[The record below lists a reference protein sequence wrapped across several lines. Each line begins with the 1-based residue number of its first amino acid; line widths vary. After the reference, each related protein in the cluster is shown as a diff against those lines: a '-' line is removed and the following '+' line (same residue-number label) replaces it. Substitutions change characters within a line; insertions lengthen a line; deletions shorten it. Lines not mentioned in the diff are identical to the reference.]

1 LQHLIRYIRIK
12 ASQELNKTLQGE
24 NHELHKECS
33 IAPIRLK
40 TASQNLS
47 GDCPMLDQL
56 NIPITQSEGQNWLS
70 LVESLGQQFAAREVE
85 ADESDLFV
93 ADNIARLKASGLV
106 SAGVPAELGGGGAS
120 YADLCAALRILGRHS
135 SSTALAFSMHT
146 HQVMIPTWRWHNQKA
161 PVDGLLRRIA
171 TEQLILLSSGG
182 SDWLQS
188 AGTAIK
194 VEGGFLVNARKVFAS
209 GAPIANLLMTSAVY
223 DDPELGSTVLHF
235 AVPMTAQGVS
245 IESTWQAMGMRGT
258 GSHDVVLS
266 DVFVPDSAVAL
277 RREQG
282 KWHFIFHLISMVA
295 IPLVYSVYVGVA
307 EAARDRAVQLAM
319 KRRTDE
325 HLCYMVGGL
334 DNELMAAKLAL
345 QHIISTAVV
354 SQPSFETTN
363 QVMTGR
369 TLVAKA
375 VLNVADLAMEIAGGS
390 AFYRKLGLEK
400 LFRDVQGVR
409 YHPLREEAQRKLSG
423 QLALEWNTAA
433 L

>member
-1 LQHLIRYIRIK
+1 MSEQMLEQQTAPTIQPTRI
-12 ASQELNKTLQGE
+12 
-24 NHELHKECS
+24 
-33 IAPIRLK
+33 
-40 TASQNLS
+40 
-47 GDCPMLDQL
+47 D
-56 NIPITQSEGQNWLS
+56 WLS
-70 LVESLGQQFAAREVE
+70 LAESLGNQFAAREIE

-93 ADNIARLKASGLV
+93 TDNIARLKASGLV
-106 SAGVPAELGGGGAS
+106 AAGVPIELGGGGAS
-120 YADLCAALRILGRHS
+120 YRDVCTVLRILGRYS
-135 SSTALAFSMHT
+135 SSTALVFSMHT
-146 HQVMIPTWRWHNQKA
+146 HQVMIPTWRWHNQNA
-161 PVDGLLRRIA
+161 PVDGLLKRVA
-171 TEQLILLSSGG
+171 AEQLIMLSSGG

-194 VEGGFLVNARKVFAS
+194 VEGGFLITARKGFAS

-223 DDPELGSTVLHF
+223 EDPEIGSTVLHF
-235 AVPMTAQGVS
+235 AVPMTAEGIA

-266 DVFVPDSAVAL
+266 DVFVPDAAIAL

-295 IPLVYSVYVGVA
+295 IPLIYSVYVGVA
-307 EAARDRAVQLAM
+307 EAARDRAVQLAA

-325 HLCYMVGGL
+325 HLCYLVGGL

-345 QHIISTAVV
+345 QHMISTAEV
-354 SQPSFETTN
+354 SHPSFETTN
-363 QVMTGR
+363 QIMTGR

-375 VLNVADLAMEIAGGS
+375 VLNVADLAMEVAGGS
-390 AFYRKLGLEK
+390 AIYRKVGLEK
-400 LFRDVQGVR
+400 LFRDVQGAR

-423 QLALEWNTAA
+423 QLALGWDVSS